1 DNEERERGTFKKRP
15 RDPTDDPSTVL
26 CRGVAAGEGCSF
38 EDKCKFSHDVADF
51 LKRRPKDLGD
61 TCPVFAANG
70 YCRYGLNCCYGLSH
84 VDANH
89 VNLGTPADFKA
100 TEANDLSMDNRN
112 LLRKS
117 TYPFR
122 SVASTYK
129 KKGGMAKKARDFKID
144 TVDNPNIPD
153 HKPVEF
159 KGKVYIGPL
168 TTVGNLPF
176 RRVLKQWGADI
187 TCGEMAMTTNLLQG
201 QWALLR
207 RHESE
212 DVFGVQI
219 AGAFGD
225 QTARVCE
232 LITREAGAGAA
243 LMNRTPKL
251 CEVISG
257 ALTGI
262 EVGSFGR
269 ATRPGLTVKMRT
281 GWSDKQPLAHKLVP
295 KVQSLRSGADFM
307 NQSVVLNYA
316 MRTNVNVDALTIHGR
331 SRLQRY
337 SKSADWVYVEEC
349 ANARE
354 AGDGGRQMALIGGG
368 DVLSYEEFH
377 QHLSSGVLDTC
388 MLARGALIKVH
399 RCVDYGRNDLETLM
413 ASDQAVDWIK
423 ISEMLLGPVPE
434 GFQFVPKHK
443 ANAYA

>member
-1 DNEERERGTFKKRP
+1 M
-15 RDPTDDPSTVL
+15 L

-61 TCPVFAANG
+61 TCPVFTANG
-70 YCRYGLNCCYGLSH
+70 YCRYGLNCRYGLSH

-89 VNLGTPADFKA
+89 VNLGTPADLKA
-100 TEANDLSMDNRN
+100 TEINDLSMENRD

-122 SVASTYK
+122 AVASTYK
-129 KKGGMAKKARDFKID
+129 KKGGTAKKSRDF
-144 TVDNPNIPD
+144 TVPD
-153 HKPVEF
+153 HKPVDF

-201 QWALLR
+201 QQSEWALLR

-219 AGAFGD
+219 AGAYGD

-232 LITREAGAGAA
+232 LITRETSVDFIDINMGLCKAGAGAA

-251 CEVISG
+251 CEIVTG
-257 ALTGI
+257 ALSGI
-262 EVGSFGR
+262 EAGSFGLS
-269 ATRPGLTVKMRT
+269 TRPGLTVKMRT

-295 KVQSLRSGADFM
+295 KVQSLRSSAEFM

-316 MRTNVNVDALTIHGR
+316 MRTDVHVDALTVWLH
-331 SRLQRY
+331 
-337 SKSADWVYVEEC
+337 A
-349 ANARE
+349 
-354 AGDGGRQMALIGGG
+354 
-368 DVLSYEEFH
+368 
-377 QHLSSGVLDTC
+377 
-388 MLARGALIKVH
+388 
-399 RCVDYGRNDLETLM
+399 
-413 ASDQAVDWIK
+413 
-423 ISEMLLGPVPE
+423 
-434 GFQFVPKHK
+434 
-443 ANAYA
+443 